1 LEISFPPPRRSVFCW
16 PFSLFLCYFIEGKEI
31 GGRKLAVLEIL
42 KYPHPILKKRS
53 QAVSQID
60 EEVKKLIQ
68 DMKETMYG
76 ASGVGLAAC
85 QVGVSRRVIILDV
98 SPMDPRHSFF
108 ALINPEIIS
117 EEGEIDHEEGCLS
130 VPDCLEKVKRKE
142 KVCVRGLS
150 PQGMEIEIKGDGILA
165 IALQHEIDH
174 INGVLILDRVSR
186 LKREIY
192 RNKLKKEKRKEEK
205 P

>member
-1 LEISFPPPRRSVFCW
+1 M
-16 PFSLFLCYFIEGKEI
+16 
-31 GGRKLAVLEIL
+31 AVLEIL

-53 QAVSQID
+53 QPVSQID

-68 DMKETMYG
+68 EMKETMYG
-76 ASGVGLAAC
+76 AGGVGLAAC
-85 QVGVSRRVIILDV
+85 QVGIPRRVIVLDV
-98 SPMDPRHSFF
+98 SPMDPRNSFF

-117 EEGEIDHEEGCLS
+117 GEGEIDHEEGCLS
-130 VPDCLEKVKRKE
+130 VPNCLEKVKRKE
-142 KVCVRGLS
+142 KVCVRGLF

-165 IALQHEIDH
+165 IVLQHEIDH
-174 INGVLILDRVSR
+174 INGVLILDRISR

>member
-1 LEISFPPPRRSVFCW
+1 MAI
-16 PFSLFLCYFIEGKEI
+16 
-31 GGRKLAVLEIL
+31 LEIL

-53 QAVSQID
+53 QAVSQVD
-60 EEVKKLIQ
+60 EEVKKLIL

-76 ASGVGLAAC
+76 AGGIGLAAC
-85 QVGVSRRVIILDV
+85 QIGVPRRVIVLDV
-98 SPMDPRHSFF
+98 SPMDPQHSFF
-108 ALINPEIIS
+108 ALVNPEIIS
-117 EEGEIDHEEGCLS
+117 EEGGIDHEEGCLS
-130 VPDCLEKVKRKE
+130 VPNCLEKVKRKE

>member
-1 LEISFPPPRRSVFCW
+1 M
-16 PFSLFLCYFIEGKEI
+16 
-31 GGRKLAVLEIL
+31 AVLEIL
-42 KYPHPILKKRS
+42 KYPDPILRKQS
-53 QAVSQID
+53 ETVCQID
-60 EEVKKLIQ
+60 EEVRKLIH
-68 DMKETMYG
+68 DMRETMYG
-76 ASGVGLAAC
+76 AGGIGLAAC
-85 QVGVSRRVIILDV
+85 QVGVSKRVIVLDV
-98 SPMDPRHSFF
+98 SPMDPQCSFF

-142 KVCVRGLS
+142 KVCVKGLT
-150 PQGMEIEIKGDGILA
+150 PEGREIEIRGNGILA

-174 INGVLILDRVSR
+174 INGFLILDRVSR

-192 RNKLKKEKRKEEK
+192 RNKLKKERRKEER

>member
-1 LEISFPPPRRSVFCW
+1 M
-16 PFSLFLCYFIEGKEI
+16 
-31 GGRKLAVLEIL
+31 AVLEIL

-53 QAVSQID
+53 EAVSQIG

-68 DMKETMYG
+68 DMRETMYG
-76 ASGVGLAAC
+76 AGGIGLAAC
-85 QVGVSRRVIILDV
+85 QVGVPRRVIVLDV
-98 SPMDPRHSFF
+98 SPMDPQHSFF
-108 ALINPEIIS
+108 ALVNPEIIS

-142 KVCVRGLS
+142 KVCVKGLS
-150 PQGMEIEIKGDGILA
+150 PQGMEIEIKGDGTLA

-174 INGVLILDRVSR
+174 INGILILDRVSR

-192 RNKLKKEKRKEEK
+192 RNKLKKGKRKEEK
-205 P
+205 S

>member
-1 LEISFPPPRRSVFCW
+1 VS
-16 PFSLFLCYFIEGKEI
+16 EI
-31 GGRKLAVLEIL
+31 GG
-42 KYPHPILKKRS
+42 
-53 QAVSQID
+53 
-60 EEVKKLIQ
+60 EVEKLIQ
-68 DMKETMYG
+68 DMKETMYMAG
-76 ASGVGLAAC
+76 GVGLAAC
-85 QVGVSRRVIILDV
+85 QVGISRRVIVLDV
-98 SPMDPRHSFF
+98 SPIDPQHNFM

-130 VPDCLEKVKRKE
+130 VPDCLEKVRRKE

-150 PQGMEIEIKGDGILA
+150 PQGTEMEIKGDGILA

-174 INGVLILDRVSR
+174 TNGILILDRVSR

-192 RNKLKKEKRKEEK
+192 RNKLRKEKRKEER

>member
-1 LEISFPPPRRSVFCW
+1 M
-16 PFSLFLCYFIEGKEI
+16 
-31 GGRKLAVLEIL
+31 AVREIL

-53 QAVSQID
+53 EAISQID
-60 EEVKKLIQ
+60 GEVKKLIL
-68 DMKETMYG
+68 DMRETMYG
-76 ASGVGLAAC
+76 AGGIGLAAC
-85 QVGVSRRVIILDV
+85 QVGVSQRVIVLDV
-98 SPMDPRHSFF
+98 SPMDPQHDFF
-108 ALINPEIIS
+108 ALINPEILS

-142 KVCVRGLS
+142 KICVKGLS
-150 PQGMEIEIKGDGILA
+150 PEGVEKEIMCEGILA

-174 INGVLILDRVSR
+174 TNGILILDKMSR

-205 P
+205 S

>member
-1 LEISFPPPRRSVFCW
+1 MAILEI
-16 PFSLFLCYFIEGKEI
+16 I
-31 GGRKLAVLEIL
+31 
-42 KYPHPILKKRS
+42 KYPHPVLKKKCET
-53 QAVSQID
+53 VNQID
-60 EEVKKLIQ
+60 DEVRALVL
-68 DMKETMYG
+68 DMRETMYG
-76 ASGVGLAAC
+76 AGGIGLAAC
-85 QVGVSRRVIILDV
+85 QVGVSQRVIVLDV
-98 SPMDPRHSFF
+98 SPFDPQHSFF

-150 PQGMEIEIKGDGILA
+150 PEGKEVEIKGDGILA

-174 INGVLILDRVSR
+174 TQGVLILDRVSR

>member
-1 LEISFPPPRRSVFCW
+1 MAVF
-16 PFSLFLCYFIEGKEI
+16 
-31 GGRKLAVLEIL
+31 EIL
-42 KYPHPILKKRS
+42 KFPHPILKKRS
-53 QAVSQID
+53 EAVSRID

-68 DMKETMYG
+68 DMRETMYEAG
-76 ASGVGLAAC
+76 GIGLAAC
-85 QVGVSRRVIILDV
+85 QVGVSRRVIVLDV
-98 SPMDPRHSFF
+98 SPMDPQQSFF

-130 VPDCLEKVKRKE
+130 VPDCLETVKRKE

-150 PQGMEIEIKGDGILA
+150 PEGMEMEIKGEGIFA

-174 INGVLILDRVSR
+174 INGILILDRVSR

-192 RNKLKKEKRKEEK
+192 RNKLKKEKRKEGK

>member
-1 LEISFPPPRRSVFCW
+1 
-16 PFSLFLCYFIEGKEI
+16 
-31 GGRKLAVLEIL
+31 LAVLEIL

-60 EEVKKLIQ
+60 EEMKKLIQ

-76 ASGVGLAAC
+76 AGGVGLAAC

-98 SPMDPRHSFF
+98 SPMDPRYSFF

-117 EEGEIDHEEGCLS
+117 EEGDIDHEEGCLS
-130 VPDCLEKVKRKE
+130 VPNCLEKVKRKE
-142 KVCVRGLS
+142 KVCVKGLS

-192 RNKLKKEKRKEEK
+192 RNKLKKEKRKEK
-205 P
+205 KT

>member
-1 LEISFPPPRRSVFCW
+1 MA
-16 PFSLFLCYFIEGKEI
+16 G
-31 GGRKLAVLEIL
+31 LEIL
-42 KYPHPILKKRS
+42 KYPHPLLKKRS
-53 QAVSQID
+53 EVVNQIN
-60 EEVKKLIQ
+60 EEIKKLIR
-68 DMKETMYG
+68 DMTETMYQAG
-76 ASGVGLAAC
+76 GVGLAAC
-85 QVGVSRRVIILDV
+85 QVGVPRRVIVLDV
-98 SPMDPRHSFF
+98 SPLDPQHSFF

-130 VPDCLEKVKRKE
+130 VPDCLEKVKRRE

-150 PQGMEIEIKGDGILA
+150 PDGVDIEIKGDGILA

-174 INGVLILDRVSR
+174 INGVLILDKISR

>member
-1 LEISFPPPRRSVFCW
+1 M
-16 PFSLFLCYFIEGKEI
+16 
-31 GGRKLAVLEIL
+31 AVLEIL
-42 KYPHPILKKRS
+42 KYPHPVLKKPS
-53 QAVSQID
+53 ETVSQID
-60 EEVKKLIQ
+60 EEVIRLIH
-68 DMKETMYG
+68 DMRETMYG
-76 ASGVGLAAC
+76 AAGVGLAAC
-85 QVGVSRRVIILDV
+85 QVGVSRRVIVLDV
-98 SPMDPRHSFF
+98 SPMDPEHTFL

-117 EEGEIDHEEGCLS
+117 EEGEVDHEEGCLS

-142 KVCVRGLS
+142 KVCVRGVS
-150 PQGMEIEIKGDGILA
+150 PEGMEVEIRGDGILA

-174 INGVLILDRVSR
+174 TNGILILDRVSQ